1 MTIGDQGNTLEL
13 KKISAGWLA
22 LVLPVIGA
30 GIFYLWQPITDYFVT
45 GVFDENVVL
54 LIDTETVKS
63 DTKNPLLVIHIK
75 ASNRGNVPVTIKS
88 DGGVGQIAIQVRRIE
103 SPAEAKWIEPEK
115 LALVAETNAL
125 RKHNGGYVIAP
136 NAFYEEVEGIA
147 LTAGTYWIRGSI
159 IFENGEYIDQ
169 TAIVNHG
176 VK

>member
-1 MTIGDQGNTLEL
+1 MEI

-45 GVFDENVVL
+45 GAFDENVVL

-63 DTKNPLLVIHIK
+63 DTKNHLLVVHVK
-75 ASNRGNVPVTIKS
+75 ASNRGNVPVTIKT
-88 DGGVGQIAIQVRRIE
+88 DGGVGQIALQVRRIE
-103 SPAEAKWIEPEK
+103 NPLEAKWLDPEK
-115 LALVAETNAL
+115 LRLVAETNSL
-125 RKHNGGYVIAP
+125 RNHNGGYVIAP

-147 LTAGTYWIRGSI
+147 LPSGTYWIKGSI

-169 TAIVNHG
+169 STIVNHSLA
-176 VK
+176 K

>member
-1 MTIGDQGNTLEL
+1 MEI

-45 GVFDENVVL
+45 GAFDENVVL

-63 DTKNPLLVIHIK
+63 DTKNHLLVVHVK
-75 ASNRGNVPVTIKS
+75 ASNRGNVPVTIKT
-88 DGGVGQIAIQVRRIE
+88 DGGVGQIALQVRRIE
-103 SPAEAKWIEPEK
+103 NLSEAKWLDPEK
-115 LALVAETNAL
+115 LPLVAETNSL
-125 RKHNGGYVIAP
+125 RNHNGGYVIAP

-147 LTAGTYWIRGSI
+147 LPSGTYWIKGSI

-169 TAIVNHG
+169 STIVNHSLA
-176 VK
+176 K

>member
-1 MTIGDQGNTLEL
+1 LEI

-45 GVFDENVVL
+45 GAFDENVVL

-63 DTKNPLLVIHIK
+63 DTKNHLLVVHVK
-75 ASNRGNVPVTIKS
+75 ASNRGNVPVTIKT
-88 DGGVGQIAIQVRRIE
+88 DGGVGQIALQVRRIE
-103 SPAEAKWIEPEK
+103 NPLEAKWLDPEK
-115 LALVAETNAL
+115 LRLVAETNSL
-125 RKHNGGYVIAP
+125 RNHNGGYVIAP

-147 LTAGTYWIRGSI
+147 LPSGTYWIKGSI

-169 TAIVNHG
+169 STIVNHSLA
-176 VK
+176 K